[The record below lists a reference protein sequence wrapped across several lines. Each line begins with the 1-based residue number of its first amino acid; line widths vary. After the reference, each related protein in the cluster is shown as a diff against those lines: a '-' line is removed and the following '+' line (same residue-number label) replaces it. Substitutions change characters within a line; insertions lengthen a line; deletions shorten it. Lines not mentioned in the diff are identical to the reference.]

1 MRRFP
6 AAVALTAAA
15 LLTGCVN
22 VSEQPGLPNGANPSP
37 PQRQPALARIEPQPA
52 REELTTTEP
61 YAAASSAPSAAAHP
75 APGTPSTAPSPSSMA
90 QPTPP
95 APDFGQHPAPPPPPA
110 PPRPAPR
117 PVPPPSAP
125 RPDPRPAPPPPPPPV
140 HRPDP
145 PAAPPAGQP
154 AGHGDVCGLGETYGR
169 WAPDSPAARI
179 CHQTYGR

>member
-22 VSEQPGLPNGANPSP
+22 VSEQPGLPNGAKPSP

-75 APGTPSTAPSPSSMA
+75 APGTPSTTPSPSSMA

-110 PPRPAPR
+110 PPRP
-117 PVPPPSAP
+117 VPPPSAP
-125 RPDPRPAPPPPPPPV
+125 RPDPRLAPPPPPV